1 MKFSKKFML
10 DQLEKAIDSLQS
22 QYDLDP
28 SLGHMQVEDSMRQG
42 DIERVLA
49 LGRLE
54 NLYGIIEAI
63 EDNRWM
69 E

>member
-10 DQLEKAIDSLQS
+10 DQLEKAIDSLQA

-28 SLGHMQVEDSMRQG
+28 NFGHIQVEDSMRQG
-42 DIERVLA
+42 DIDRVLA

-54 NLYGIIEAI
+54 GLYGIIEAI
-63 EDNRWM
+63 EDNLWM

>member
-10 DQLEKAIDSLQS
+10 DELEKEIDYLQS

-28 SLGHMQVEDSMRQG
+28 NFGHVQVEDSMRQG

-49 LGRLE
+49 LGRLDC
-54 NLYGIIEAI
+54 LYEIIEAI
-63 EDNRWM
+63 EDNSWM